1 MNDKINFSKIYPAII
16 VGLGALICSLLI
28 KCAPEVKPEGI
39 KRVIPIINT
48 KLVKPQSIDIP
59 INSQGTIIPST
70 ESQLYPEI
78 RGEVI
83 EVSHQLNEGSLFKKG
98 DILLK
103 IDSRDYELDI
113 KTAEAQLDR
122 AKAALIIQQEEAN
135 FQRIQFEASEESEDS
150 VSVLRLNLPQLK
162 EAESNV
168 EAAQAN
174 LEKFKRNLEKTT
186 IRAPYDGL
194 VRKKN
199 VDIGTVIGP
208 GYLIANIYAT
218 DYVEVKLPIP
228 DEDLAFLGI
237 PLDGSQINESNQPE
251 VTLIG
256 SLGGENIIWEGKIVR
271 MEAEIDA
278 KSRMATLI
286 GRVSNPYNG
295 KNPLRVGQF
304 VEAKITGRNFDNIYK
319 IDRELIRNSNEIVMV
334 NMVDST
340 LAFKSI
346 SVLRYIDD
354 IAIINEGLSNEILIC
369 STNLDV
375 MYNGM
380 KVQLK

>member
-1 MNDKINFSKIYPAII
+1 MNDKIFFSRIYPVII
-16 VGLGALICSLLI
+16 VGLGVLICSLLI
-28 KCAPEVKPEGI
+28 KCAPEVKPEGV
-39 KRVIPIINT
+39 KRVIPIIDAKT
-48 KLVKPQSIDIP
+48 IQPQSITIP
-59 INSQGTIIPST
+59 INSQGTIMPST

-83 EVSHQLNEGSLFKKG
+83 EVSPQLNEGSSFKKG

-113 KTAEAQLDR
+113 KTAEAQLDS

-186 IRAPYDGL
+186 IKAPYDGL

-199 VDIGTVIGP
+199 VDRGTVIGP
-208 GYLIANIYAT
+208 GYLIASIYAT

-228 DEDLAFLGI
+228 DEDLAFVGI

-286 GRVSNPYNG
+286 GRVRNPYNG

-354 IAIINEGLSNEILIC
+354 IAIIDEGLSNEILIC
-369 STNLDV
+369 LTNLLFQTV
-375 MYNGM
+375 N
-380 KVQLK
+380 